1 MIVSST
7 LLEVNKTIC
16 DLELEDDYN
25 QESPIHSKIIISE
38 DGQHVDIRS
47 KTLYM
52 PGLCIIDTGFSI
64 HKPVTDTFI
73 VKGDHLRITLFFDGN
88 SRVWEKGAGD
98 FYDLQTGI
106 MRRHYQKELHWN
118 IEMTPKRE
126 VSYVAIFMS
135 KNYVKQLLV
144 NEYWAQHDPFLNQ
157 VLTSGCYHPEEQRYF
172 IDIPIKKVLNEI
184 LTEDHDQATR
194 RHYLELKL
202 KEMML
207 LLHAQKQVTDVE
219 TEIPQEVYDKV
230 VSAKAYVLSNLS
242 QPPTIKQ
249 LARIISLNE
258 LKLKQAFKL
267 VHGITIHAFVIKK
280 RMEHA
285 RKMLVENRS
294 VNDMSSKL
302 GYHSVSHFIETFK
315 KYYGETPKQAL
326 SKLFSSKNLLCVLA
340 MNEVVP
346 YLMFSW

>member
-1 MIVSST
+1 MIVRST

-16 DLELEDDYN
+16 DLELEDDYK
-25 QESPIHSKIIISE
+25 QESPIHSKTTISE

-64 HKPVTDTFI
+64 HKPVTDKFI

-88 SRVWEKGAGD
+88 SRVWEKGADD
-98 FYDLQTGI
+98 FYDLQSGI
-106 MRRHYQKELHWN
+106 MSRHYQKELHWN

-135 KNYVKQLLV
+135 RNYVKQLLI
-144 NEYWAQHDPFLNQ
+144 NEHWAHHDPFLDQ
-157 VLTSGCYHPEEQRYF
+157 VLDSGGYQPEEQRYF
-172 IDIPIKKVLNEI
+172 IDIPIKKVLNE
-184 LTEDHDQATR
+184 LLSDDHDQATK

-202 KEMML
+202 KEMLL
-207 LLHAQKQVTDVE
+207 LLHAQKQLTDRE
-219 TEIPQEVYDKV
+219 TEMPHDVYDKV
-230 VSAKAYVLSNLS
+230 VSAKAYLLTNLN

-249 LARIISLNE
+249 LARIIALNE
-258 LKLKQAFKL
+258 LKLKQAFKR
-267 VHGITIHAFVIKK
+267 VHGTTIHAFVIRK
-280 RMEHA
+280 RMENA

-326 SKLFSSKNLLCVLA
+326 NKLFSGKNLLCMLA
-340 MNEVVP
+340 MNEALP
-346 YLMFSW
+346 YLMVMW